1 MEGKATNSLPLRL
14 NWLGDE
20 SVKEDI
26 RFLVGHTFPA
36 LLTKC
41 I

>member
-14 NWLGDE
+14 TWLGDE
-20 SVKEDI
+20 FVKEDI